1 MSKQS
6 RVSSGSDR
14 ASWFACRGEVMPEEK
29 VIIDQ
34 FVGTSPGEWK
44 CDDLQVW
51 VSELLRYSYTHVSN
65 ISPKL
70 EVDLVFTKLGNGISE
85 EKFLSWLVTF
95 QERLEFSVSNQAMVC
110 GIRFDINKSGGYTGM
125 VFVKLRSVGLR
136 TLVEACFDGT
146 ASPFPPGNRIR
157 VRQPRRAMKFEA
169 RGQHIKGRARFETDV
184 YRTH

>member
-6 RVSSGSDR
+6 RVSDSDR
-14 ASWFACRGEVMPEEK
+14 ASWFASRGEVMPEEK

-34 FVGTSPGEWK
+34 FVRVSPEEWN

-70 EVDLVFTKLGNGISE
+70 EVDLVFTKLGDGISE
-85 EKFLSWLVTF
+85 EKFVSWLVTF
-95 QERLEFSVSNQAMVC
+95 QERLEFSVGNQAMVC
-110 GIRFDINKSGGYTGM
+110 GIRFDINRSGEYTGM
-125 VFVKLRSVGLR
+125 VSVKVRSVGLR
-136 TLVEACFDGT
+136 KLVEACFDGT

-157 VRQPRRAMKFEA
+157 VRQPRREMKFEA
-169 RGQHIKGRARFETDV
+169 RSQHIKGRARFETDV
-184 YRTH
+184 YWTH